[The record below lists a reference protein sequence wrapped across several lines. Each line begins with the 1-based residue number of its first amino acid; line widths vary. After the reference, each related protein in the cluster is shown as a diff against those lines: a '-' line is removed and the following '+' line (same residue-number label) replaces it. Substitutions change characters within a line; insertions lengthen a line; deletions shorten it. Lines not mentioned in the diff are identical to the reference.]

1 MKLSTIA
8 KASLAL
14 SILTTG
20 VVTTNLQTA
29 EAAPNYYGNSS
40 YYGPSF
46 NYDKYFQHKD
56 NDIHNLY
63 TYYSKHSFDFKYQ
76 KGYGDG
82 REVDVQDPYSY
93 QFNTIS
99 LVGQNKDRYQ
109 QREIPNIDV
118 FIVGEG
124 YGYQATNYSV
134 GGITK
139 SNSRYYAGP
148 VVSPQLSIKNDN
160 HSSLVNFNI
169 YKEEI
174 SLKQIDFKIRYQ
186 LIKHYGLYQNGKK
199 SGSITI
205 NMNDN
210 SSHHIDLN
218 SKLPAEKMGNVID
231 SRNIKDIKIEI
242 KHY

>member
-29 EAAPNYYGNSS
+29 EAAPYYGGSYSSGS
-40 YYGPSF
+40 YYK
-46 NYDKYFQHKD
+46 NIA
-56 NDIHNLY
+56 NDASSLY
-63 TYYSKHSFDFKYQ
+63 TYYSKHSFDFRNQ
-76 KGYGDG
+76 TGYGDG
-82 REVDVQDPYSY
+82 HDIEVTDSYSH

-118 FIVGEG
+118 FVVGED
-124 YGYQATNYSV
+124 YGRQATIYSV

-139 SNSRYYAGP
+139 SNQYYHYGP
-148 VVSPQLSIKNDN
+148 VASPRISITHGHTRDN
-160 HSSLVNFNI
+160 ITFNI
-169 YKEEI
+169 DKEEI
-174 SLKQIDFKIRYQ
+174 SLKQIDFKIRHQ

-210 SSHHIDLN
+210 SSHRIDLD
-218 SKLPAEKMGNVID
+218 SKLPAEKMGDVID
-231 SRNIKDIKIEI
+231 SRNIKDIKIEMN
-242 KHY
+242 Y

>member
-20 VVTTNLQTA
+20 VATTNLKTA
-29 EAAPNYYGNSS
+29 EAAPYYGNSS

-56 NDIHNLY
+56 NETHNLY

-148 VVSPQLSIKNDN
+148 VVSPQLSIKNGN

-174 SLKQIDFKIRYQ
+174 SLKQIDFKIRHQ

-199 SGSITI
+199 SGKIIIEMQDHT
-205 NMNDN
+205 
-210 SSHHIDLN
+210 SHHIDLD
-218 SKLPAEKMGNVID
+218 SKLSAERMGDVVD
-231 SRNIKDIKIEI
+231 SRQIKNISIEL
-242 KHY
+242 

>member
-14 SILTTG
+14 SIFTTG
-20 VVTTNLQTA
+20 VATTNLHTA
-29 EAAPNYYGNSS
+29 EATSYYYG
-40 YYGPSF
+40 GPSF
-46 NYDKYFQHKD
+46 NYEKYFQHKD
-56 NDIHNLY
+56 NETHNLY
-63 TYYSKHSFDFKYQ
+63 SYYSKHSFDFRYQ

-109 QREIPNIDV
+109 QKEIPNIDV

-124 YGYQATNYSV
+124 NGYQATNYSV

-139 SNSRYYAGP
+139 SNSRYYHGP
-148 VVSPQLSIKNDN
+148 FVSPRLTIN
-160 HSSLVNFNI
+160 HGGHISHVNFNI

-174 SLKQIDFKIRYQ
+174 SLKQIDFKIRHQ
-186 LIKHYGLYQNGKK
+186 LINHYGLYKNGKK
-199 SGSITI
+199 SGKIVIEMYQGPSHTI
-205 NMNDN
+205 NLD
-210 SSHHIDLN
+210 
-218 SKLPAEKMGNVID
+218 SKLSAERMGDVVD
-231 SRNIKDIKIEI
+231 SRQIKNISIEL
-242 KHY
+242 

>member
-20 VVTTNLQTA
+20 VVTTNTQA
-29 EAAPNYYGNSS
+29 VEAAPYNYGSS
-40 YYGPSF
+40 YYYGPSF
-46 NYDKYFQHKD
+46 NYDKHFQYKD
-56 NDIHNLY
+56 NETHNLY
-63 TYYSKHSFDFKYQ
+63 TYYSKHSFDFRYQ

-82 REVDVQDPYSY
+82 REVDVQDPYSH

-99 LVGQNKDRYQ
+99 LIGQNKDRYQ
-109 QREIPNIDV
+109 QKEIPNIDV

-124 YGYQATNYSV
+124 NGYQATNYSV

-139 SNSRYYAGP
+139 SNSRYYHGP
-148 VVSPQLSIKNDN
+148 VVSPRLTIK
-160 HSSLVNFNI
+160 HSGHISHVNFNI

-174 SLKQIDFKIRYQ
+174 SLKQLDFKIRHQ

-199 SGSITI
+199 SGKIIIEMQDHT
-205 NMNDN
+205 
-210 SSHHIDLN
+210 SHRIDLD
-218 SKLPAEKMGNVID
+218 SKLSAERMGDVVD
-231 SRNIKDIKIEI
+231 SRQIKNISIEL
-242 KHY
+242 

>member
-29 EAAPNYYGNSS
+29 EAAPNYYGNSYSSGS
-40 YYGPSF
+40 YYK
-46 NYDKYFQHKD
+46 NIA
-56 NDIHNLY
+56 NDASSLY
-63 TYYSKHSFDFKYQ
+63 TYYSKHSFDFRNQ
-76 KGYGDG
+76 IGYGDG
-82 REVDVQDPYSY
+82 QAIEVEDPHSH
-93 QFNTIS
+93 QFNVIS
-99 LVGQNKDRYQ
+99 LVGQNKQQYYQ
-109 QREIPNIDV
+109 SQFGYIDV
-118 FIVGEG
+118 FVVNEG
-124 YGYQATNYSV
+124 NSYQATNYSV

-148 VVSPQLSIKNDN
+148 VVSPQLSIKNGN

-174 SLKQIDFKIRYQ
+174 SLKQIDFKIRHQ
-186 LIKHYGLYQNGKK
+186 LIKHYGLYKNGKK

-218 SKLPAEKMGNVID
+218 TKLPAEKMGNVID

>member
-14 SILTTG
+14 SIFTTG
-20 VVTTNLQTA
+20 VATTNTQA
-29 EAAPNYYGNSS
+29 VEAAPYNYGSS
-40 YYGPSF
+40 YYYGPSF
-46 NYDKYFQHKD
+46 NYDKHFQYKD
-56 NDIHNLY
+56 NETHNLY
-63 TYYSKHSFDFKYQ
+63 TYYSKHSFDFRYQ

-82 REVDVQDPYSY
+82 REVDVQDPYSR

-109 QREIPNIDV
+109 QKEIPNIDV

-139 SNSRYYAGP
+139 SNSRYYHGP
-148 VVSPQLSIKNDN
+148 VVSPRLTIN
-160 HSSLVNFNI
+160 HGGHTSHVNFNI

-174 SLKQIDFKIRYQ
+174 SLKQLDFKIRHQ
-186 LIKHYGLYQNGKK
+186 LINHYGLYKNGKK
-199 SGSITI
+199 SGKIVIEMKDDT
-205 NMNDN
+205 
-210 SSHHIDLN
+210 SHRIDLD
-218 SKLPAEKMGNVID
+218 SKLSAERMGDVVD
-231 SRNIKDIKIEI
+231 SSQIKNISIEL
-242 KHY
+242 

>member
-14 SILTTG
+14 SIFTTG
-20 VVTTNLQTA
+20 VATTNLHTT
-29 EAAPNYYGNSS
+29 EAASYYYG
-40 YYGPSF
+40 GPSF
-46 NYDKYFQHKD
+46 NYEKYFQHKD
-56 NDIHNLY
+56 SDIHNLY
-63 TYYSKHSFDFKYQ
+63 SYYSKHSFDFRYQ

-82 REVDVQDPYSY
+82 HEVDVQDPYSH
-93 QFNTIS
+93 QFNTLS

-109 QREIPNIDV
+109 QKEIPNIDV

-139 SNSRYYAGP
+139 SNSRYYPGP
-148 VVSPQLSIKNDN
+148 VVSPRLTIN
-160 HSSLVNFNI
+160 HGGHISHVNFNI

-174 SLKQIDFKIRYQ
+174 SLKQIDFKIRHQ

-199 SGSITI
+199 SGSIII

-231 SRNIKDIKIEI
+231 SRNIKDIKIEM